1 MTGQLMPR
9 SFQRFQKSILS
20 LLALAVLCSVPQ
32 VEGAVTLTGTSY
44 TQNFD
49 SIGSGLPADW
59 TVRTGATTTALG
71 TARTLTTAATSW
83 GDSGGSFKNLAA
95 AGSFL
100 SNASNANQ
108 AAATDRALG
117 VRQTGSFGDPGA
129 SFNFHFNAS
138 AVTFSSLSL
147 DLMMLN
153 VQPRSTTWSIQYGI
167 GATPTSWTTLSTW
180 ADPGSFGTTN
190 FSFDATDLAALNGQA
205 AAWIR
210 IVALGGSSGGGNR
223 DTMGI
228 DNFTFNFSSGPPPSD
243 SLYFLGDDAALGGVG
258 TWAASGGTAW
268 APNADGTGTAQAWD
282 ASKIARF
289 NSAST
294 VGVTGTI
301 DLNQGIQITAD
312 TTLSGGTLNMAAA
325 SQAQN
330 VWNVGTATTAT
341 VSSEITGSNGIT
353 KTGNGTLILTGTKTY
368 AGGTTVSGGTLQ
380 LGDGTTNGSVAG
392 NVTNNANLTFN
403 NGSTQSFGGEI
414 SGSGSLTKIGAGALT
429 LSGSNSYNGGTT
441 VSAGSL
447 IGTTSSLQG
456 AIVNNAAVTFDQSG
470 NGTYAG
476 NMSGSGSLTKL
487 GAGVVTLSG
496 TNSYSGGTTV
506 SAGGLIGTTASLQG
520 GIVNNAA
527 VTFDQTTNGTYSGDM
542 SGSGSLTKLGAG
554 VVTLSGSNS
563 YGGGTTVSAG
573 GLVGTTDSLQGAITN
588 DAAVTFNQ
596 TTDGTYAGIMTGT
609 GSFTKSG
616 SGAVTLSGGSD
627 YSGGTTV
634 AAGKLIG
641 AHNTAFGTNDI
652 TLTGGSLLAGT
663 AITIAND
670 IVVNV
675 VTSPQLL
682 ITQYY
687 EGPSTNKWIEIT
699 NIGGATIDLAAGDFY
714 LGHFNNANAE
724 GYKTDVAANFS
735 MALTGTLTG
744 GQSLLLGNTGNTTPT
759 YASADVNNNSVINF
773 NGNDSIVLYT
783 GATFASANIVDA
795 IGFTNSGNEG
805 VDKSFVRLATAAGYN
820 LTAGSDVLDFASVW
834 NQVTMA
840 TVDAATA
847 GTDERLGYSSLV
859 GGGASSAILGSEIS
873 SGTATFSGNI
883 TLDSNVHLTADA
895 GGTSRFTG
903 IIANGSNGARGIEK
917 IGAGRVDLTGAN
929 TYSGPTTVTAGTL
942 AVNNTTGSGTGTGN
956 VLVKDTAVLA
966 GAGTLSPASGGSIV
980 FESGSTVSVG
990 NAGDTVGQQLSFIPD
1005 SGTITTTFSSGSV
1018 LEFDLFSN
1026 VGNNTSLTAA
1036 ADRLF
1041 LNGSAI
1047 FQSNVTLRV
1056 NTLLDSLQFV
1066 DGDRW
1071 TLFDWTSLSITGN
1084 ANDLELELPTLSATL
1099 SWDTSQLFA
1108 AGSVGVIIIP
1118 EPTRVS
1124 LILLAGLALALR
1136 RRRAA
1141 R

>member
-1 MTGQLMPR
+1 MPR

-20 LLALAVLCSVPQ
+20 LLALAVLCIVPQ
-32 VEGAVTLTGTSY
+32 VDGATTLTGTSY

-71 TARTLTTAATSW
+71 TSQTLTTAATSW

-100 SNASNANQ
+100 SNASTANQ

-117 VRQTGSFGDPGA
+117 VRQTGSFGDPGV

-210 IVALGGSSGGGNR
+210 IVALGGASGSGNR

-243 SLYFLGDDAALGGVG
+243 SLYFLGDDATLGGVG
-258 TWAASGGTAW
+258 TWEASGGTAW
-268 APNADGTGTAQAWD
+268 APNADGSGTAQGWD

-294 VGVTGTI
+294 VGVSGTI

-312 TTLSGGTLNMAAA
+312 TTLGGGTLNMAAA

-330 VWNVGTATTAT
+330 VWNVGTDTTAT

-368 AGGTTVSGGTLQ
+368 TGGTTVSGGTLQ
-380 LGDGTTNGSVAG
+380 LGDGTINGSVAG
-392 NVTNNANLTFN
+392 DAVNNATVAFN
-403 NGSTQSFGGEI
+403 NGSAQTFGGEI
-414 SGSGSLTKIGAGALT
+414 SGTGSLTKIGAGALT
-429 LSGSNSYNGGTT
+429 LSGSNSYSGGTTVSAGSLIGTTSSLRGAITNNAAVTFDQTTDGTYMGNMIGSGSLTKSGAGTVTLSGTNSYSGGTT

-456 AIVNNAAVTFDQSG
+456 AITNNAAVTFDQTTD
-470 NGTYAG
+470 GTYAG
-476 NMSGSGSLTKL
+476 NMSGSGSLTKS
-487 GAGVVTLSG
+487 GAGTVTLSG

-506 SAGGLIGTTASLQG
+506 SAGRLIGTTSSLQG
-520 GIVNNAA
+520 AITNNAA
-527 VTFDQTTNGTYSGDM
+527 VTFDQASNGTYAGDM
-542 SGSGSLTKLGAG
+542 SGTGSLSKAG
-554 VVTLSGSNS
+554 V
-563 YGGGTTVSAG
+563 
-573 GLVGTTDSLQGAITN
+573 
-588 DAAVTFNQ
+588 
-596 TTDGTYAGIMTGT
+596 
-609 GSFTKSG
+609 
-616 SGAVTLSGGSD
+616 GAVTLGGDNS
-627 YSGGTTV
+627 YSGGTTISAGTV
-634 AAGKLIG
+634 VAGSNTALGTGAVNVTGATLLAAAGV
-641 AHNTAFGTNDI
+641 TVSNDI
-652 TLTGGSLLAGT
+652 TVNAGVGTPTVIAYWNFNSLSIATASAPGVGGVPLA
-663 AITIAND
+663 IA
-670 IVVNV
+670 
-675 VTSPQLL
+675 S
-682 ITQYY
+682 
-687 EGPSTNKWIEIT
+687 S
-699 NIGGATIDLAAGDFY
+699 IGGASLSLAGWAGTVDDFAGTTINALNSDPAEESLSLIRSTNGNGSFIQISDLDLTGYTNVQVVYSTQRTSAGFNSNQWSYSSNGTDFTNFSGAVNPATSFGLVTTDATIGLQNVNSGFLRYTLSGATDVSGNNRIDNLQVVASQEAPSLIGSDAAGNSIFSGQIT
-714 LGHFNNANAE
+714 LNGSAQLNA
-724 GYKTDVAANFS
+724 
-735 MALTGTLTG
+735 
-744 GQSLLLGNTGNTTPT
+744 
-759 YASADVNNNSVINF
+759 
-773 NGNDSIVLYT
+773 
-783 GATFASANIVDA
+783 
-795 IGFTNSGNEG
+795 
-805 VDKSFVRLATAAGYN
+805 
-820 LTAGSDVLDFASVW
+820 
-834 NQVTMA
+834 
-840 TVDAATA
+840 
-847 GTDERLGYSSLV
+847 
-859 GGGASSAILGSEIS
+859 ASSSHVL
-873 SGTATFSGNI
+873 
-883 TLDSNVHLTADA
+883 
-895 GGTSRFTG
+895 FTG
-903 IIANGSNGARGIEK
+903 QISNGSNGARGIEK
-917 IGAGRVDLTGAN
+917 IGAGRVELTGAN

-966 GAGTLSPASGGSIV
+966 GAGTLSPSSGGSIV

-1041 LNGSAI
+1041 LDGAAI

-1056 NTLLDSLQFV
+1056 NTLLDSLLFV

-1099 SWDTSQLFA
+1099 TWDTSQLFA
-1108 AGSVGVIIIP
+1108 DGSVGVIIIP